1 MRTVDTIGGK
11 QSPSNQAAANLQA
24 PVNATPTNWCAEW
37 TLNQK
42 REVAREGGKER
53 RKETKQ
59 KGSNAHRCRC
69 EALVKLLHYLG
80 LNLAK
85 ITLSLIKHYPVLT
98 MKMMKLKLQINLGT
112 FLPSDMKGSSTFVM
126 GFKRVSIATA
136 SYSGRGCS

>member
-1 MRTVDTIGGK
+1 M
-11 QSPSNQAAANLQA
+11 
-24 PVNATPTNWCAEW
+24 
-37 TLNQK
+37 
-42 REVAREGGKER
+42 
-53 RKETKQ
+53 
-59 KGSNAHRCRC
+59 
-69 EALVKLLHYLG
+69 KLLHYLG

-136 SYSGRGCS
+136 SYLEEVVPKTE